1 MCPWLPNGFALA
13 VALPHLQMQFSNCLL
28 YTFVWMSHR
37 HLRVHIPQ
45 TKLTAFP
52 LPSFPITV
60 NGLTIHLLTTV
71 RTVSIISEAFLSF
84 IISNQVTY
92 IPLRISHIK
101 ALIPLPKASD
111 LAQVLITFYLA
122 TCDTFFVWA
131 AYPLSPLNFLFTHW
145 DILKCTCIK

>member
-1 MCPWLPNGFALA
+1 
-13 VALPHLQMQFSNCLL
+13 MQFSNCLL

-60 NGLTIHLLTTV
+60 NGLTIHLLTPV
-71 RTVSIISEAFLSF
+71 RTLSIISEAFISF

-101 ALIPLPKASD
+101 ALILLSKTSD

-122 TCDTFFVWA
+122 TCDTFFCEL
-131 AYPLSPLNFLFTHW
+131 PIPFSPSISSLPTGTF
-145 DILKCTCIK
+145 